1 MAFCWSLDDATVGA
15 GFLRIFSEQLS
26 RAIAIAADEEQSP
39 ARRIHYVRRRGKRMR
54 GLIRIVRSDFSAF
67 KPVNAAIRDAAGTL
81 SESRDA
87 KVLRDTLAELC
98 DWSGHPAPS
107 FAEPEI
113 DDDAEAAALAR
124 FHDRLAALRHE
135 TTEWKLAGMDGKT
148 LARGI
153 AGGYRAGRRAMRQCQ
168 RDPGDDDAFHDWRKQ
183 VKYFGFHLLLLRPLL
198 PDARDQIDQV
208 ETLATLLGRHHDLAV
223 LCAALAAD
231 SSALAPEL
239 DAPFLVAQARLRQ
252 ARLAAHTFRL
262 GAPLFARRPSD
273 LRQGVL
279 QRWHDWQGANE
290 EAA

>member
-15 GFLRIFSEQLS
+15 GFLRIFSEQLT
-26 RAIAIAADEEQSP
+26 RAISTAADEDQSP
-39 ARRIHYVRRRGKRMR
+39 ARRIHYVRRRGKRLR
-54 GLIRIVRSDFSAF
+54 GLIRLVRSDFPAY

-81 SESRDA
+81 SQSRDA

-98 DWSGHPAPS
+98 DWSGHPAPGL
-107 FAEPEI
+107 AEPEM
-113 DDDAEAAALAR
+113 DGDAETEALAR
-124 FHDRLAALRHE
+124 FHDRLATLRQE

-153 AGGYRAGRRAMRQCQ
+153 AEGYRAGRRAMRQCHAEP
-168 RDPGDDDAFHDWRKQ
+168 DNDEAFHDWRKQ
-183 VKYFGFHLLLLRPLL
+183 VKYLGFHVLLLRPLL
-198 PDARDQIDQV
+198 PDARGQVDQV

-223 LCAALAAD
+223 LCTALANDPAT
-231 SSALAPEL
+231 LAPDL
-239 DAPFLVAQARLRQ
+239 DAGFLITQARLRQ
-252 ARLAAHTFRL
+252 TRLAAHAFRL